1 MVVSMECTLRGIVFE
16 SQRQVWLPK
25 GRSTTGDCFQTIF
38 WNFSRKPLF
47 KSLWET
53 WKKKEVVREGPMT
66 LKCAR
71 NGKNLCFWN
80 KNCHK
85 QYVIHAGSHSGHQ
98 STAFSSQHRLMPSFP
113 PGKCRHYSES
123 GSPACSSVQFAC
135 LSMLRLDGSLCFWL
149 IPSEAFCNIAQTG
162 RQSVL
167 FVSY

>member
-1 MVVSMECTLRGIVFE
+1 MH
-16 SQRQVWLPK
+16 
-25 GRSTTGDCFQTIF
+25 TTGHCLQVSKTGLIAKGKVDNSRPLSNNFLEFPKKTIVQIF
-38 WNFSRKPLF
+38 MKI
-47 KSLWET
+47 
-53 WKKKEVVREGPMT
+53 WKKKEVAREGPMT

-71 NGKNLCFWN
+71 NGKKLCFWI

-123 GSPACSSVQFAC
+123 GSPACSSVQFVC

-149 IPSEAFCNIAQTG
+149 IPS
-162 RQSVL
+162 L
-167 FVSY
+167 